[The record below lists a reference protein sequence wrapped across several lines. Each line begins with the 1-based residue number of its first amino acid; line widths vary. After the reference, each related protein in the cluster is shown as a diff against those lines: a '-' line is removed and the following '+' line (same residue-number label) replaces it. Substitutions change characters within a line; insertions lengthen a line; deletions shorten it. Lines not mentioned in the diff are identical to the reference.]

1 VGPQTEASQRILIV
15 DDEPGVL
22 GLFDE
27 ILTSAGYRVLA
38 VASGKAALQAMRQE
52 AIDLLVLDLSMPE
65 PDGFEILKMLRS
77 ARPNLKILVISGF
90 IQGALL
96 RAAQLVGATATLN
109 KAEAPE
115 LLLQTVRSLLR

>member
-1 VGPQTEASQRILIV
+1 V

-38 VASGKAALQAMRQE
+38 VASGKAALQAIRQE

-77 ARPNLKILVISGF
+77 VRPNLKILVISGF

>member
-1 VGPQTEASQRILIV
+1 
-15 DDEPGVL
+15 
-22 GLFDE
+22 
-27 ILTSAGYRVLA
+27 
-38 VASGKAALQAMRQE
+38 
-52 AIDLLVLDLSMPE
+52 
-65 PDGFEILKMLRS
+65 MLRS